1 MKKYLGVTLAL
12 AIGSLATYA
21 QPLKTKKPKKE
32 GYMRI
37 GIGYNTPTAAQRMA
51 HNTPLNGTLI
61 YNNNGLADYELKKA
75 SFTAGMQA
83 NLAIG
88 IMLNKNIGFE
98 LNNVVGLL
106 PVKYQAGVEY
116 PDNGYTIRE
125 LYAKRATGTFFT
137 VPSLVMQ
144 YGNKLQFYTRIGAVL
159 PVISRIENSFAYSA
173 TFNNTTQQIKGV
185 EKLKH
190 NFNAGISTAV
200 GIKGQITKGLNGWV
214 EMNYTSLTL
223 NVKRAELTEYF
234 VNGQNLLPR
243 VTNPTQQYT
252 PSSANANTT
261 LPSIVHPYSSLG
273 LHLGISFTF

>member
-12 AIGSLATYA
+12 AICSLAAYA
-21 QPLKTKKPKKE
+21 QTKQTKKPIKE

-51 HNTPLNGTLI
+51 HNTPLNGTLT
-61 YNNNGLADYELKKA
+61 YNSNGLADYDLKKA

-83 NLAIG
+83 NLAAG

-98 LNNVVGLL
+98 LNNIVGLL

-125 LYAKRATGTFFT
+125 LYAKRGTVTFFT
-137 VPSLVMQ
+137 IPSLVMQ
-144 YGNKLQFYTRIGAVL
+144 YGNKVQLYTRMGVVL
-159 PVISRIENSFAYSA
+159 PVISRIENSFAYNA
-173 TFNNTTQQIKGV
+173 TFNSTTQQIKGV
-185 EKLKH
+185 EILKH
-190 NFNAGISTAV
+190 RFNAGLFAAI
-200 GIKGQITKGLNGWV
+200 GIKGQITKGLQGWA

-223 NVKRAELTEYF
+223 SVKKAELTEYF
-234 VNGQNLLPR
+234 VNGQNVLNR

-252 PSSANANTT
+252 PASANANTT
-261 LPSIVHPYSSLG
+261 LPTMVHPYSSLG